1 MREPSPLRNPIGT
14 RGSACMEMMT
24 TLNGS
29 ISFPW
34 RHAEGC
40 VPSNVPPPP
49 LLSQSVPHPASYLL
63 HSQVDVTPPPIVAPI
78 PALKDAHARMDKLE
92 QRMRQMRFS
101 DGAVS
106 WDDFDGAPVASLSTY
121 STGSRSPR
129 HYQTFGQPSGA
140 YYPQRHVQY
149 RPPRPMAPTYLHQTL
164 EPVFIAHPVP
174 LRFRMDLHCSYHQGP
189 GHDMDHCSALR
200 HAIQDLI
207 DQGLVNLG
215 QPSVTTNP
223 LSARSMHA
231 VPPPSGKLIVL
242 DDGYEVDT
250 VGSQTS
256 TPFSLISDWV
266 PFELTPT
273 IPSDT
278 ARQGLLVP
286 FILRPDDDDSDGRDV
301 QIVTHSRRVAQ
312 PPPLNNESIQFY
324 K

>member
-1 MREPSPLRNPIGT
+1 MREPSPLINPIGT
-14 RGSACMEMMT
+14 RGSACMEVMT

-29 ISFPW
+29 IPSPW

-40 VPSNVPPPP
+40 IPSNVPPPP
-49 LLSQSVPHPASYLL
+49 LLSQSVPHPAPYLL
-63 HSQVDVTPPPIVAPI
+63 HSQVDVTSPPIVAPI
-78 PALKDAHARMDKLE
+78 PTLKDAQARMDKLE

-101 DGAVS
+101 DGAIS

-121 STGSRSPR
+121 STGLRSPK
-129 HYQTFGQPSGA
+129 HYQTFGQPSRA

-164 EPVFIAHPVP
+164 EPVFIAHVLEDFLPYTLGP
-174 LRFRMDLHCSYHQGP
+174 EPHRLLFLSYRGRHACTPARATALQDGLHCSYHQGP
-189 GHDMDHCSALR
+189 GHDMDHCSTLR

-223 LSARSMHA
+223 LSAHSMHA
-231 VPPPSGKLIVL
+231 VPPPSGKPIVL

-256 TPFSLISDWV
+256 TPFSLISD
-266 PFELTPT
+266 
-273 IPSDT
+273 
-278 ARQGLLVP
+278 
-286 FILRPDDDDSDGRDV
+286 
-301 QIVTHSRRVAQ
+301 
-312 PPPLNNESIQFY
+312 
-324 K
+324 